1 MTEECSLVPSG
12 IYVDGRVVV
21 QRDGRLPA
29 PVLVVWW
36 SESHPTMDTAQ
47 TFLVHIRIHSYLF
60 KYIVNKYHSLDRIDC
75 VGTAL

>member
-29 PVLVVWW
+29 PVSVVWW

-47 TFLVHIRIHSYLF
+47 TFFGTHTYPLVSIQIHCKQVS
-60 KYIVNKYHSLDRIDC
+60 
-75 VGTAL
+75 